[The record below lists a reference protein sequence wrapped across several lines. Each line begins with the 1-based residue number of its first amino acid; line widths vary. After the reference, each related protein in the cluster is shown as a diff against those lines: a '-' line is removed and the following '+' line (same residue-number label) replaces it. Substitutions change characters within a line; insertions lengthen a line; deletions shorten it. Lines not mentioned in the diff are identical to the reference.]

1 MDNIKKESI
10 ITAGSA
16 ACGFATYFITKK
28 GLNKGSRYITKK
40 LKFASRPKN
49 IEKFKIAC
57 NNLFEDKFKDKGIKI
72 FDLSNTENY
81 NRFYQNSTQ
90 GIIKHFDMKIS
101 KAFDPVTKYFLSR
114 QKKQYLKRAAW
125 RCEEMHSGR
134 NACYDVISNQVI
146 INMDKSPQ
154 FLPHELGH
162 SIDYSNRL
170 LKTSMITFFRNK
182 KVIKNLVGSILGIS
196 LFMPEKTSQDK
207 KTLEDNPFYKGLTF
221 IKDNCGKLTTLVF
234 LPYTIEEWAAS
245 IHGQK
250 MAKKY
255 FDKIDLKSITRSHI
269 MSAFS
274 YLTVAASAG
283 LAVFA
288 ANKVRDKYAQVAEQ
302 KFSNGEKPIIIDLYN
317 KFLNVK
323 KQNNSCS

>member
-16 ACGFATYFITKK
+16 ACGIAAYLITKK

-40 LKFASRPKN
+40 LKLTSHPKD
-49 IEKFKIAC
+49 IEKFKIVC

-72 FDLSNTENY
+72 LDLSKKENY
-81 NRFYQNSTQ
+81 NQFYQNSTQ
-90 GIIKHFDMKIS
+90 GIIKHFETRIS
-101 KAFDPVTKYFLSR
+101 KAFDPVTKYFLNR
-114 QKKQYLKRAAW
+114 QKKRYLERAVG
-125 RCEEMHSGR
+125 RCEEMLSGR
-134 NACYDVISNQVI
+134 NACYNVISNQVI
-146 INMDKSPQ
+146 INMDKAPQ

-182 KVIKNLVGSILGIS
+182 KVIKNLVGGILGIS
-196 LFMPEKTSQDK
+196 LFMPEKTSRNK
-207 KTLEDNPFYKGLTF
+207 KNIEDNLFYKGLAF

-234 LPYTIEEWAAS
+234 LPYTMEEWAAS

-255 FDKIDLKSITRSHI
+255 FDKIDLKSVTRSHI

-274 YLTVAASAG
+274 YLSIAISAG

-288 ANKVRDKYAQVAEQ
+288 AKKARDKYAQVAEQ
-302 KFSNGEKPIIIDLYN
+302 KFSNGEKPIAVDLYN
-317 KFLNVK
+317 KFLNIK
-323 KQNNSCS
+323 KQNNFIS